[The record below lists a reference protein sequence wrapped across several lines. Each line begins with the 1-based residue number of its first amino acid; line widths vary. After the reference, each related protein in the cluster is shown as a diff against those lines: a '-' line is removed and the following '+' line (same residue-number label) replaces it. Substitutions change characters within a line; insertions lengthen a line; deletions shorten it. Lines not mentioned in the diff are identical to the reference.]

1 MVATYMV
8 AHLSWGG
15 QMAQPSFDAFMWA
28 ISEQESRGQSDPY
41 RVVNA
46 YGAVGKYQV
55 LKSNVPGWSRQV
67 LGYSISWQKFRDSPQ
82 LQETIVR
89 GILKGYYNKW
99 GARGAAAAWY
109 GGPGSHNLDQ
119 STKAQPGGPSIK
131 MYVDEVMTRTGN
143 YPGIGATS
151 SGTGLGGDPVVPKL
165 SEKELA
171 EQYGFTMGFLNSNPE
186 LKRLFKKMVSEGWSK
201 DMFQA
206 KLRDSKWWKTHSDKE
221 RQYLTQMFTDPATA
235 KQSMAQANVAVRQ
248 LANQLGIKE
257 TKFTKGK
264 MQEAAYNMVAKGWN
278 EGQLRNYL
286 GQYVYFDGGDME
298 GQGADV
304 QNELRSY
311 AYSMGVKMSDH
322 WYADNTRKVLRGL
335 ATTSDYKNEM
345 LRQAKAAFPQY
356 TKQLDAGQTLAD
368 IASPYLQS
376 MSQILE
382 LPQGSINLY
391 DPTIKKALQ
400 YKNKTTLQTESKP
413 LWQFENE
420 LRADPRWKQTKN
432 AQDSLMQVGHQVL
445 ADFGFKY

>member
-1 MVATYMV
+1 MAT
-8 AHLSWGG
+8 
-15 QMAQPSFDAFMWA
+15 SFDALLYGIA
-28 ISEQESRGQSDPY
+28 LQETGGHGTVDY
-41 RVVNA
+41 GKVNA

-67 LGYSISWQKFRDSPQ
+67 LGHSITWQQFRDSPQ
-82 LQETIVR
+82 LQEEIVR

-119 STKAQPGGPSIK
+119 STRSQPGGPSIK
-131 MYVDEVMTRTGN
+131 GYVDSVLNHAGGYDGKST
-143 YPGIGATS
+143 
-151 SGTGLGGDPVVPKL
+151 GTGLGGDPVVPKL

-171 EQYGFTMGFLNSNPE
+171 EQYGFTMDFLNSNPE
-186 LKRLFKKMVSEGWSK
+186 LKKLFHKMVEKGWSK

-206 KLRDSKWWKTHSDKE
+206 QLRDSKWWKTHSDKE

-235 KQSMAQANVAVRQ
+235 KQNLAQARITVKQ
-248 LANQLGIKE
+248 LAEQLGIKD
-257 TKFTKGK
+257 TKFTKSK
-264 MQEAAYNMVAKGWN
+264 MSEAAYNMVAKGWN
-278 EGQLRNYL
+278 EGQLRYFL
-286 GQYVYFDGGDME
+286 GQYVTFDGGDME

-304 QNELRSY
+304 QNDLRSY
-311 AYSMGVKMSDH
+311 AYNMGVKMSDK

-335 ATTSDYKNEM
+335 ATASDFKNDM

-356 TKQLDAGQTLAD
+356 SKQLDAGQTLAD
-368 IASPYLQS
+368 IAQPYMQS

-382 LPQGSINLY
+382 LPQGSINLF

-413 LWQFENE
+413 LWQFEND

-445 ADFGFKY
+445 SDFGFKY